1 LAGGH
6 RVTAI
11 SRHASAQQA
20 RLAGKTAVSAD
31 ILDVASVVAA
41 VSGHD
46 AVVTAVSGRAPGAG
60 DTVSDAARVL
70 LVALPRA
77 GVTRLVF
84 VGGGGS
90 LNDASG
96 RRFVDDPNFPEQH
109 KQEALVA
116 AEALEVF
123 RTSEETLNWPY
134 LSPPPMHLFDAEK
147 TGTYRVQAGDDPL
160 IDETGESRVALGDLA
175 SAVIDV
181 LEDGNFSCER
191 FTVGY

>member
-1 LAGGH
+1 MSEPAPLRIAVFGATGHIGSAIASEALAGGH

-116 AEALEVF
+116 A
-123 RTSEETLNWPY
+123 
-134 LSPPPMHLFDAEK
+134 
-147 TGTYRVQAGDDPL
+147 
-160 IDETGESRVALGDLA
+160 
-175 SAVIDV
+175 
-181 LEDGNFSCER
+181 
-191 FTVGY
+191 